1 MAKTIYTYLHNDD
14 LYGSRV
20 VYMDNC
26 FCKLYRIQRTDAEFL
41 QKFKEELS
49 KPALYILSNK
59 ELKKAYIGETDNFLS
74 RIQQHISKKDFW
86 DEALAFM
93 ASDDSLSKT
102 EVQYLEYLAY
112 DEALKVKTFDLTE
125 NNQTPRAPH
134 MRLEQRGRTEEF
146 FKYVKYLAKF
156 VGCDL
161 FEPNKLKTNDLLTL
175 VKPKVLPIPIK
186 YTSEDL
192 RGTIYMSLNGQ
203 GKYNKRKMVLQIVK
217 EFMKQFPNTTFEE
230 LKATFKRDYLQ
241 NYAQFEFIQEDIETA
256 KKWRELGEDHVHYFI
271 NDDEIIV
278 SGDGIPFVVCV
289 EWERNNIIN
298 VLGIAQALGWEY
310 KIL

>member
-102 EVQYLEYLAY
+102 EVQFLEYLAY

-146 FKYVKYLAKF
+146 FKYVQYLAKF

-161 FEPNKLKTNDLLTL
+161 FEPNKLKTNNLLTS
-175 VKPKVLPIPIK
+175 VKPKVLPVPIK

-192 RGTIYMSLNGQ
+192 RGTIYMSLNGE

-241 NYAQFEFIQEDIETA
+241 NYAQFKFIQEDIETA

>member
-102 EVQYLEYLAY
+102 EVQFLEYLAY

-161 FEPNKLKTNDLLTL
+161 FEPNKLKTNDLLTS

-241 NYAQFEFIQEDIETA
+241 NYAQFKFIQEDIETA

>member
-14 LYGSRV
+14 LYGSRL

-26 FCKLYRIQRTDAEFL
+26 FCKLYKLQRTDIEFL
-41 QKFKEELS
+41 QEFKEELS
-49 KPALYILSNK
+49 KPALYILFNK
-59 ELKKAYIGETDNFLS
+59 EQEKAYIGETDCFLT
-74 RIQQHISKKDFW
+74 RIQQHISKKNFW
-86 DEALAFM
+86 NEALAFM
-93 ASDDSLSKT
+93 ANDDSLSKT
-102 EVQYLEYLAY
+102 EVQFLEYLAY
-112 DEALKVKTFDLTE
+112 DKASKMKVFDLTE
-125 NNQTPRAPH
+125 NTQTPKAPH

-146 FKYVKYLAKF
+146 FKYVQYLAKF

-161 FEPNKLKTNDLLTL
+161 FEPNKSKTINSSTL
-175 VKPKVLPIPIK
+175 VKPKVLPVQIK

-217 EFMKQFPNTTFEE
+217 EFMKQFPNTTYEE

-241 NYAQFEFIQEDIETA
+241 NYAQYEFLQDDIETA
-256 KKWRELGEDHVHYFI
+256 KNWKDLGEDHVHYFI
-271 NDDEIIV
+271 SDNDILV
-278 SGDGIPFVVCV
+278 SGDGIRFVVCV

-298 VLGIAQALGWEY
+298 VLGIAHALGWEY
-310 KIL
+310 EIL

>member
-26 FCKLYRIQRTDAEFL
+26 FCKLYKIQRTDVEFL

-59 ELKKAYIGETDNFLS
+59 DLKKAYIGETDNFLS

-112 DEALKVKTFDLTE
+112 DKALKMKTFDLTE
-125 NNQTPRAPH
+125 NTQTPRAPH

-146 FKYVKYLAKF
+146 FKYVQKWW
-156 VGCDL
+156 
-161 FEPNKLKTNDLLTL
+161 
-175 VKPKVLPIPIK
+175 
-186 YTSEDL
+186 
-192 RGTIYMSLNGQ
+192 RNGW
-203 GKYNKRKMVLQIVK
+203 GRYFFNRKK
-217 EFMKQFPNTTFEE
+217 
-230 LKATFKRDYLQ
+230 
-241 NYAQFEFIQEDIETA
+241 
-256 KKWRELGEDHVHYFI
+256 
-271 NDDEIIV
+271 
-278 SGDGIPFVVCV
+278 SS
-289 EWERNNIIN
+289 
-298 VLGIAQALGWEY
+298 
-310 KIL
+310 